1 MGERKKLREGGI
13 EGPDG
18 IAGGFGVRVVFGDMG
33 SLWKGWGL
41 KCFIHNRLPEAS
53 GQIVEEMGYGK
64 IKWKVCV

>member
-1 MGERKKLREGGI
+1 MALPGNWRCRRLWSKSG
-13 EGPDG
+13 
-18 IAGGFGVRVVFGDMG
+18 FGDMG